1 MKIDPASRTTPA
13 AADPPGEGADRAEIR
28 RRIEEAFAQLSPEH
42 RAVIVLKEID
52 DLSYEEIA
60 RRVGCSLGTVMSR
73 LFYAR
78 KKLQTLLED
87 LHEEL

>member
-1 MKIDPASRTTPA
+1 MNIDPASRTTPSRPEA
-13 AADPPGEGADRAEIR
+13 PGTSLDRTEIKR
-28 RRIEEAFAQLSPEH
+28 RVEEAFSALSAEH
-42 RAVIVLKEID
+42 RAVIVLKEIE

-60 RRVGCSLGTVMSR
+60 RHLGCSLGTVMSR

-78 KKLQTLLED
+78 KKLQTLLRD